1 MNVYDVIKK
10 PIVSEK
16 AERLRNQNCYLFEVT
31 LSANKKQI
39 ADAVRKIF
47 NVKPDKVR
55 TLIVRSDAK
64 ANRHNIGY
72 TKRRK
77 KAYVFLKKS
86 DKISLFEGV

>member
-1 MNVYDVIKK
+1 MNVYDIIKK
-10 PIVSEK
+10 PLVSEK
-16 AERLRNQNCYLFEVT
+16 AEQLRAQNCYVFEVA
-31 LSANKKQI
+31 LASNKKMI
-39 ADAVRKIF
+39 KDAVRKIF
-47 NVKPDKVR
+47 NVTPEKIN
-55 TLIVRSDAK
+55 TLILRSDAK